1 MFAKLLAITNY
12 SFMKKLV
19 ATLILMV
26 LINSSIIAQD
36 CTLYIPSDVGTELF
50 YQTTNDKGKIEGTY
64 TQKMISVQKI
74 DGQTVFEL
82 LQTFM
87 DPKSPESILIQDTIR
102 FRCKGN
108 VFYIDMEK
116 YLDQKQMDAF
126 KGMEVKI
133 TTEDL
138 IYPSKLSP
146 GLILNDG
153 FIKMEVQTGMMNMTM
168 LTNIVNRKV
177 EAREE
182 VTTSAGNF
190 TCYKISEDIQSK
202 MGFVNMQRH
211 NVSWIVEDIGTI
223 RSESYNKK
231 GKLDGITE
239 LIKIVR

>member
-12 SFMKKLV
+12 SFMKKIV

-26 LINSSIIAQD
+26 LINSLIIAQD

-102 FRCKGN
+102 FRCKDN

>member
-1 MFAKLLAITNY
+1 
-12 SFMKKLV
+12 MKNLV
-19 ATLILMV
+19 ATLAIMV
-26 LINSSIIAQD
+26 LTNGLILAQD
-36 CTLYIPSDVGTELF
+36 CTLYIPSDIGTELF

-64 TQKMISVQKI
+64 TQKMISVKKI
-74 DGQTVFEL
+74 EGQTVFEL

-87 DPKSPESILIQDTIR
+87 DPESPENILIQDTIR

-126 KGMEVKI
+126 KDMEVKV

-138 IYPSKLSP
+138 VYPSKLSP
-146 GLILNDG
+146 GLVLNDG

-182 VTTSAGNF
+182 VTTPAGTF
-190 TCYKISEDIQSK
+190 TCYKISEDMQSK
-202 MGFVNMQRH
+202 MGFVNIQRH
-211 NVSWIVEDIGTI
+211 NVSWIVEDIGII

-231 GKLDGITE
+231 EKLEGVTE
-239 LIKIVR
+239 LIKIVK